1 MRKLITFSLA
11 MAVCSIGYADV
22 THQWNFEDGTANDAV
37 GTANGVLSTNGAAI
51 ASGVLTMSGGSVVF
65 NATEIGVHTYS
76 AVTVEAWANNSSANT
91 AYAGM
96 FMIWNANG
104 GVPNDYL
111 FLQPARQG
119 TESMGSYMIGE
130 SGSPWLDE
138 TAVFGPEPADVMTQY
153 TLTIDNSTIAY
164 YIDGVLIGTAA
175 NAEGPLSGLGT
186 EGAGIARTGYTGDP
200 AWLGDVEQITILNH
214 AQTADQVAASFAA
227 GPVAVPEP
235 ATIGLLGFFG
245 AGVLFIRRRF
255 MI

>member
-1 MRKLITFSLA
+1 MKKIITFGLA
-11 MAVCSIGYADV
+11 MAACSIGFADI

-37 GTANGVLSTNGAAI
+37 GSANGVLSTNGASI

-65 NATEIGVHTYS
+65 NAAEIGVHNYN

-104 GVPNDYL
+104 SNPNDYL

-130 SGSPWLDE
+130 SGAPWTAE
-138 TAVFGPEPADVMTQY
+138 TAVFGPEPADVLTQY
-153 TLTIDNSTIAY
+153 VLSISDNVVAY
-164 YIDGVLIGTAA
+164 YVDGVLMGAVA

-186 EGAGIARTGYTGDP
+186 DGAGIAQTGYTGDP